1 MTQRKFPRY
10 LYQHL
15 RTTLGREPSDEEQSL
30 LLRWAEFDRQ
40 RRFAQIL
47 TTSEETGAP
56 ISFSNLF
63 RSKGSV
69 TLNALEEVM
78 GRAVNDLIAS
88 GVTPHMTSLLCR
100 TPRPEKRGVR
110 TTISRT
116 AKAVGNEPVSFEFTD
131 NASGSVIVAASSGD
145 QVPEEPSKGATDGDA
160 VILLDSPSGE
170 RLLTPLLQE
179 LGDVEECIVTVRVEE
194 ADLPTQAIRLA
205 KLFLMGVHLNRK
217 SSKVVGQI
225 AFMVVFRNGSENKIR
240 KMARKH
246 NVSASLVG
254 RISEG
259 NVYRVA
265 GADISLPVSCFSL
278 FDSEEAVPSDIRTPD
293 ELMHQSGITLNKIK
307 QSKSFNS
314 ALLVILATEECVVAS
329 RLAAEVPG
337 SFISI
342 SANDHLV
349 WLDPK
354 RGAQAAV
361 AAAVRRIVS
370 GGVAPMHAAVS
381 VHLPGRLTENEQYR
395 FREIAEGVSTAAAAF
410 QLNVNSARV
419 WFSENVA
426 LPLLTVAVSGW
437 SDSAASELT
446 AGFKDAGDFILML
459 GSHRGELGCSVYAR
473 LKLGSANGPV
483 PMVDLATERQ
493 MREIVLVGNKV
504 GLIKSIIHLSAG
516 GLAATVAH
524 GLICGGAGL
533 GARIHMS
540 SKIRN
545 DELLFGETEGLTII
559 SVAEESIIE
568 IERLCMNSGVP
579 CTAIGRVTDNGIFT
593 FNDLLKVKVEKLF
606 ESQKEGRKKI
616 FG

>member
-10 LYQHL
+10 LYQHVK
-15 RTTLGREPSDEEQSL
+15 TALGREPSDEEQSL
-30 LLRWAEFDRQ
+30 LFRWAEFDKQ

-47 TTSEETGAP
+47 TTGEGTGAP
-56 ISFSNLF
+56 VSLAHLF

-69 TLNALEEVM
+69 TLDDLGEVM
-78 GRAVNDLIAS
+78 GRVANDLVAS
-88 GVTPHMTSLLCR
+88 GVTPHMLSLYCR

-110 TTISRT
+110 TTVNRT
-116 AKAVGNEPVSFEFTD
+116 AKAAGDEPVSFGFTD
-131 NASGSVIVAASSGD
+131 YPFSSCIVAASSGD
-145 QVPEEPSKGATDGDA
+145 QIAEEPSKEATDGDA
-160 VILLDSPSGE
+160 VILLNSPSGE
-170 RLLTPLLQE
+170 GLMTPLLQE
-179 LGDVEECIVTVRVEE
+179 LGDVDKCIIKVRVEG
-194 ADLPTQAIRLA
+194 ADLSTQAVRLA
-205 KLFLMGVHLNRK
+205 KLLQMGVYLNGK
-217 SSKVVGQI
+217 SLKVVGQI
-225 AFMVVFRNGSENKIR
+225 AFMVVCRNGSENKIR

-246 NVSASLVG
+246 NVSTSLVG
-254 RISEG
+254 RLSKGKTYRIS
-259 NVYRVA
+259 
-265 GADISLPVSCFSL
+265 GADISLPLSCFSL
-278 FDSEEAVPSDIRTPD
+278 FDSEEVVPSDIRTPD

-307 QSKSFNS
+307 QPKSFNS
-314 ALLVILATEECVVAS
+314 TFLVILATEECVVAS
-329 RLAAEVPG
+329 QLAAALPG
-337 SFISI
+337 SSISI
-342 SANDHLV
+342 SANDHMV

-354 RGAQAAV
+354 RGAQATV

-381 VHLPGRLTENEQYR
+381 VHLPERLTENVQYR
-395 FREIAEGVSTAAAAF
+395 FREIAEGVSTATRAL
-410 QLNVNSARV
+410 QLSVNSARV
-419 WFSENVA
+419 WFSENIA
-426 LPLLTVAVSGW
+426 LPLLTVAVSGR
-437 SDSAASELT
+437 SDSVAPELT

-473 LKLGSANGPV
+473 LKLGSADGPV
-483 PMVDLATERQ
+483 PMVDLAMERQ
-493 MREIVLVGNKV
+493 MREIVLTGNKV
-504 GLIKSIIHLSAG
+504 GLIKSVIHLSAG

-524 GLICGGAGL
+524 ALICGGAGL
-533 GARIHMS
+533 GARIHVS

-593 FNDLLKVKVEKLF
+593 FNDLLKVKVEKLH